1 MNRCNVI
8 ISNNKLTKFG
18 RYINVSGV
26 DLVINF
32 DLPILHQPDGYRRG
46 DPESYIKRIGLTSRF
61 GSKGIAVTIYDPE
74 EDKKYL
80 DEIT

>member
-1 MNRCNVI
+1 M
-8 ISNNKLTKFG
+8 LTEFG
-18 RYINVSGV
+18 RYINVPNMN
-26 DLVINF
+26 LVINF
-32 DLPILHQPDGYRRG
+32 DVPTLHQPDGYRRG

-61 GSKGIAVTIYDPE
+61 GSKGIAVTLYDPE